1 MPSAKKPQREGPE
14 KAQPQVRP
22 RIVIKFRDEVN
33 LPYHKGAERVLNE
46 LGLAPWKN
54 LVEAAPDATL
64 EPVFVSVPEERVREL
79 VNTARQ
85 RTSSY
90 RPRNFFSFFALAA
103 TPGSDLQAVL
113 RELRS
118 WGIVEN
124 AYIDR
129 GPSTPPAVNAG
140 DDPRS
145 AYQGYLSA
153 APIGIDA
160 HYAWLW
166 PGGDGEDRRFVDLE
180 YGWLFEHEDLA
191 AQDITLISGEN
202 TSYVEFHGTSVLGVV
217 CGVDN
222 TVGGVGITPN
232 LESIRVVSEM
242 RDGGIFS
249 TADAVLDAVAV
260 MAPGDVLLIESQF
273 SDEGPELV
281 GFLPRDTQSDVF
293 AAVSLA
299 TALGIVVVEAA
310 GNGGNDLDAY
320 TLEGV
325 GPIFDPASDV
335 FRDSGAIM
343 VGAATS
349 LTPHERTNSSNYG
362 ARIDCYA
369 WGENIDSATSYADGV
384 TDNYDPSFGGTSGAS
399 AIIAG
404 AALAIQGIGHSSGL
418 FMMSPGQMR
427 SLFRNPDLGT
437 PSANPAV
444 DRIGPMPNLEAILNA
459 HFHTQPDIYIRDFP
473 GDEGD
478 PHDGAISASPDIILR
493 QTEVADPVAEFG
505 EGSPGENSIT
515 LGSTALAG
523 QDNFVYV
530 RVLNRAGFAPTF
542 DVTAT
547 IYWSPPATLVSPYL
561 WEPVGSVVIPT
572 VPGSD
577 VLTVSDA
584 ITWPAAS
591 IPESGHYCFVGLVGN
606 EQDPA
611 PNPTDFNDF
620 DTYRLYIRNNNNVTW
635 RNFNVESNEPNEGD
649 FRAMKFLAPGANDR
663 TRRFCLEVLAKLP
676 RGSRLQ
682 VEAPLAL
689 LQAMQAASP
698 WTIVDGDR
706 GRVPINPHGRH
717 RLGCAYFPPKHA
729 FPLRLLVHVPEEFR
743 GHRYDVAV
751 RQLYEAEEVGRVTWR
766 LVPAALA

>member
-1 MPSAKKPQREGPE
+1 MPASKKRPRKEAKAPQHI
-14 KAQPQVRP
+14 RP

-33 LPYHKGAERVLNE
+33 LPYEKGAERVVKD
-46 LGLAPWKN
+46 LGLAPWHKIAD
-54 LVEAAPDATL
+54 AAPGATL
-64 EPVFVSVPEERVREL
+64 EPVFVAVPEARLRAL
-79 VNTARQ
+79 VQTARQ
-85 RTSSY
+85 RTSSF
-90 RPRNFFSFFALAA
+90 RPRNFFSFFALTA

-113 RELRS
+113 RELKS
-118 WGIVEN
+118 WAIVEH

-145 AYQGYLSA
+145 PYQGYLSA

-166 PGGDGEDRRFVDLE
+166 SGGDGEDQSFVDLE

-191 AQDITLISGEN
+191 AHDIALISGEN
-202 TSYVEFHGTSVLGVV
+202 TSFVQFHGTSVLGIV

-222 TVGGVGITPN
+222 TVGGVGITPH

-249 TADAVLDAVAV
+249 TADAVLDASAV
-260 MAPGDVLLIESQF
+260 MGPGDVLLIESQYP
-273 SDEGPELV
+273 DEGPDNL
-281 GFLPRDTQSDVF
+281 GFLPRDTQDDVF

-310 GNGGNDLDAY
+310 GNGGNDLDSY
-320 TLEGV
+320 SHPVYGN
-325 GPIFDPASDV
+325 IFDPASGD

-343 VGAATS
+343 VGAGTS
-349 LTPHERTNSSNYG
+349 LTPHARIDSSNYG
-362 ARIDCYA
+362 GRIDCYA

-384 TDNYDPSFGGTSGAS
+384 TDNYDPSFGGTSGAA

-404 AALAIQGIGHSSGL
+404 AALAVQGIGHSSGL

-427 SLFRNPDLGT
+427 ALFRNPDLGT
-437 PSANPAV
+437 PSADPES

-459 HFHTQPDIYIRDFP
+459 HFHTQPDVYIRDFP
-473 GDEGD
+473 GDDGD

-493 QTEVADPVAEFG
+493 QTEVENPVAEFG
-505 EGSPGENSIT
+505 AGSPGEDSIT
-515 LGSTALAG
+515 LGSTALEG
-523 QDNFVYV
+523 QDNFIYV
-530 RVLNRAGFAPTF
+530 RVLNRSGFAPTF

-547 IYWSPPATLVSPYL
+547 VYWSPPATLVSPYL
-561 WEPVGSVVIPT
+561 WELVGSVVIPT

-577 VLTVSDA
+577 ELTVSA
-584 ITWPAAS
+584 PITWPANS

-606 EQDPA
+606 AQDPA
-611 PNPTDFNDF
+611 PDPVEFEDF

-635 RNFNVESNEPNEGD
+635 RNFNVDSNQPDEGD
-649 FRAMKFLAPGANDR
+649 FKSMKFIAPGANDR

-676 RGSRLQ
+676 RGSRLEI
-682 VEAPLAL
+682 EAPLAL
-689 LQAMQAASP
+689 LQAMQAVTP
-698 WTIVDGDR
+698 WTVVTGDV

-729 FPLRLLVHVPEEFR
+729 FPFKLLAHIPEAFR
-743 GHRYDVAV
+743 VHRYDVAV
-751 RQLYEAEEVGRVTWR
+751 RQLYEGEEVGRVTWR
-766 LVPAALA
+766 LMPAALA